1 MQYGIMTGRRLTAL
15 AISGALS
22 GVLAACAVPPAP
34 EQPKP
39 LRAADAVGDVSSLAG
54 GTAQFPAD
62 RWWQAYGDPG
72 LDALIDETLANSP
85 DMAIAAARIRAAD
98 AATER
103 AGGALLPTLT
113 ADGTVG
119 GAKQSYNLGIPAQF
133 VPKGVIE
140 TGKLSATLGFN
151 LDLWG
156 RNRAA
161 LAAAR
166 GEAEAARVDAAQARL
181 LLASGV
187 ALSWG
192 NLAQLNTAR
201 DLAQRSV
208 MALAGVEQLTAQ
220 RVSAGIDNRA
230 DHELATSRR
239 AGAQQA
245 LAALDE
251 LIALER
257 NRLAAL
263 IGAGP
268 DRAERLPA
276 PAPDLSRVSGV
287 PANLAINLIGRRP
300 DIVSARLRAEAAAA
314 RVTSARRAFYPDI
327 NLTAV
332 AGLQSLGLGQLFNS
346 GSSFA
351 NFGPAISLPIFD
363 GARLTSNYNAAGAT
377 YDEAVARYDQTLLG
391 ALREVADALDS
402 RRALVQR
409 LGAARTAA
417 GAAAQA
423 ARLTRLRHEQ
433 GIANLLQVLTAE
445 DNALASQRGLAEL
458 EARAFLL
465 DVTLVRALGGGFA
478 APLPGTEQPTQ

>member
-1 MQYGIMTGRRLTAL
+1 MQYGFLSGQRLAVL
-15 AISGALS
+15 ALS
-22 GVLAACAVPPAP
+22 SAIAACAVPPAP
-34 EQPKP
+34 RTVAP
-39 LRAADAVGDVSSLAG
+39 LKTPEALGDVAGLAG
-54 GTAQFPAD
+54 TAAEFPDD
-62 RWWQAYGDPG
+62 RWWSAYGDPG
-72 LDALIDETLANSP
+72 LNALIEEALAKSP
-85 DMAIAAARIRAAD
+85 DVALAAARIRAAD
-98 AATER
+98 AASER

-113 ADGTVG
+113 MDGAVG
-119 GAKQSYNLGIPAQF
+119 GNKQSYNLGIPAQF

-140 TGKLSATLGFN
+140 TGKLSATLGLN

-166 GEAEAARVDAAQARL
+166 GEALAARVDAAQARL
-181 LLASGV
+181 MLASGI

-192 NLAQLNTAR
+192 NLAQLGTSR
-201 DLAQRSV
+201 DLAQKSV
-208 MALAGVEQLTAQ
+208 EALSGIERLTAE
-220 RVSAGIDNRA
+220 RVQAGIDNRA
-230 DHELATSRR
+230 DLELATARR
-239 AGAQQA
+239 AGAEQA

-263 IGAGP
+263 VGAGP
-268 DRAERLPA
+268 DRAERLPL
-276 PAPDLSRVSGV
+276 PAPDLRHASGV
-287 PANLAINLIGRRP
+287 PTNLAANLLGRRP

-327 NLTAV
+327 NLAAV
-332 AGLQSLGLGQLFNS
+332 AGLQSLGLDKLFNS
-346 GSSFA
+346 GSTFA

-363 GARLTSNYNAAGAT
+363 GARLTGNYNAAEAG

-402 RRALVQR
+402 RRALAER
-409 LGAARTAA
+409 LLAARTAA
-417 GAAAQA
+417 RSSAEA
-423 ARLTRLRHEQ
+423 ARLARLRHGQ

-445 DNALASQRGLAEL
+445 DAALSSQRALAEL

-465 DVTLVRALGGGFA
+465 DVTLVRALGGGFTAPA
-478 APLPGTEQPTQ
+478 ADTEQSER

>member
-1 MQYGIMTGRRLTAL
+1 MQYGFMTGQRLAVLAL
-15 AISGALS
+15 ASALS
-22 GVLAACAVPPAP
+22 ACAVPPAP
-34 EQPKP
+34 RTAVP
-39 LRAADAVGDVSSLAG
+39 LKTPAELGDAAGLSGDA
-54 GTAQFPAD
+54 AQFPAD
-62 RWWQAYGDPG
+62 RWWTAYGDPG
-72 LDALIDETLANSP
+72 LDALVEEALAKSP
-85 DMAIAAARIRAAD
+85 DLALAAARVRAAD
-98 AATER
+98 AASQR

-113 ADGTVG
+113 VDGTAG
-119 GAKQSYNLGIPAQF
+119 GTKQSYNMGIPAQF

-140 TGKLSATLGFN
+140 TGKLSATLGLN

-181 LLASGV
+181 MLASGV

-192 NLAQLNTAR
+192 NLAQLNASR
-201 DLAQRSV
+201 DLALKSV
-208 MALAGVEQLTAQ
+208 DALSGIERLTGE
-220 RVSAGIDNRA
+220 RVRAGIDNRA
-230 DHELATSRR
+230 DLELAIARR

-268 DRAERLPA
+268 DRAERLPT
-276 PAPDLSRVSGV
+276 PAPDLRRASGV
-287 PANLAINLIGRRP
+287 PTNLAANLLGRRP

-327 NLTAV
+327 NLAAV
-332 AGLQSLGLGQLFNS
+332 AGLQSLGLDQLFNS
-346 GSSFA
+346 GSTFA

-363 GARLTSNYNAAGAT
+363 GARLTGNYNAAEAG

-391 ALREVADALDS
+391 ALREVADTLDS
-402 RRALVQR
+402 RHALAER
-409 LGAARTAA
+409 LLAARTAA
-417 GAAAQA
+417 HSAAEA
-423 ARLTRLRHEQ
+423 ARLTRLRHGQ

-445 DNALASQRGLAEL
+445 DSALASQRALAEL

-465 DVTLVRALGGGFA
+465 DVTLVRTLGGGFTAPA
-478 APLPGTEQPTQ
+478 ADTEQTDR

>member
-1 MQYGIMTGRRLTAL
+1 MQYGFQFGQRLAVL
-15 AISGALS
+15 AFSSA
-22 GVLAACAVPPAP
+22 LAACAVPPAP
-34 EQPKP
+34 RTVAP
-39 LRAADAVGDVSSLAG
+39 LQTPEALGDVANLT
-54 GTAQFPAD
+54 GTAAELPDD
-62 RWWQAYGDPG
+62 RWWSAYGDPG
-72 LDALIDETLANSP
+72 LNALIEEALAQSP
-85 DMAIAAARIRAAD
+85 DVALAAARIRAAD
-98 AATER
+98 AASER

-113 ADGTVG
+113 VDGTAG
-119 GAKQSYNLGIPAQF
+119 GNKQSYNLGIPAQF

-140 TGKLSATLGFN
+140 TGKLSATLGLN

-166 GEAEAARVDAAQARL
+166 GDAAAARVDAAQARL
-181 LLASGV
+181 LLASGI

-192 NLAQLNTAR
+192 NLAQLNASR
-201 DLAQRSV
+201 DLALQSV
-208 MALAGVEQLTAQ
+208 QALGGIERLTGE
-220 RVSAGIDNRA
+220 RVRAGIDNRA
-230 DHELATSRR
+230 DHELAITRR

-263 IGAGP
+263 VGAGP

-276 PAPDLSRVSGV
+276 PAPDLRRVTEV
-287 PANLAINLIGRRP
+287 PANLAANLLGRRP

-332 AGLQSLGLGQLFNS
+332 AGLQSLGLGQLFTS
-346 GSSFA
+346 GSTFA

-363 GARLTSNYNAAGAT
+363 GARLTSNYNAAEAG

-402 RRALVQR
+402 RRALVDR
-409 LGAARTAA
+409 LAAARTAA
-417 GAAAQA
+417 RSANEA
-423 ARLTRLRHEQ
+423 ARLTRLRHGQ

-445 DNALASQRGLAEL
+445 DAALASQRALAEL

-465 DVTLVRALGGGFA
+465 DVTLVRALGGGFTAPA
-478 APLPGTEQPTQ
+478 ADTEQTDR